1 MKFNPYIQPKQNIL
15 NTQLAPLTPNFK
27 ASEVGFYSAAYEPIK
42 DSFTTNPLYNTFD
55 NKAQIEAAAKSNP
68 RIMEILSTLGI
79 PLKINMEELAKLQ
92 TGHMKDVRVNA
103 AKIYSA
109 LPQELK
115 SQVNSEDI
123 QQAAMLHDIG
133 KIFIP
138 KEILN
143 KSGALTPE
151 ERKIVEFH
159 SELGY
164 ELLKSM
170 GNVKPEV
177 LALVK
182 YHHQTANG
190 GGYPRE
196 GENQGSDI
204 AVQTMR
210 AADIY
215 SALRETR
222 PYKKA
227 KTSDEALAI
236 MREDVESGKMSE
248 DVYQALCRIA

>member
-15 NTQLAPLTPNFK
+15 NTQLTPLTPNFK
-27 ASEVGFYSAAYEPIK
+27 ANEVGFYSTAQEPIK
-42 DSFTTNPLYNTFD
+42 DSFVTNPLYNTFD
-55 NKAQIEAAAKSNP
+55 NKAQIEAIAKSNP
-68 RIMEILSTLGI
+68 RIMEILNTLGI

-115 SQVNSEDI
+115 SQVNLEDI

-138 KEILN
+138 QEILN
-143 KSGALTPE
+143 KSGALTSE

-190 GGYPRE
+190 EGYPK
-196 GENQGSDI
+196 GDENYGSEL
-204 AVQTMR
+204 AVQILR
-210 AADIY
+210 SADIY
-215 SALRETR
+215 SALTEDRS
-222 PYKKA
+222 YKKA
-227 KTSDEALAI
+227 MSSDNALAI
-236 MREDVESGKMSE
+236 MQEDVESGKMSE
-248 DVYQALCRIA
+248 EVYRALEKAV